1 MMISAERTWAMSVDI
16 EALLN
21 GFSATVGRDAMADAE
36 FGEAFRQMMAALV
49 RFDYVVVFAYRGKE
63 RPIDL
68 YSTFDPD
75 EHVVFVTLYQA
86 GPYLLD
92 PFYHTA
98 RERRAGLFRMR
109 ELAPDRFFSSEYYRS
124 YYVQTGLAEETG
136 FFVTLDDDITVVLSL
151 MRREKTGSFPAA
163 EIALLRK
170 SEALVACLVKH
181 VWPNLGGRF
190 DAQRDAGPRTGRKK
204 RTADT
209 SQQRADTV
217 WRDLKLTGR
226 ETAIVDLV
234 LQGHSSESI
243 GLKLNISTGTVKV
256 HRRNV
261 YRKLGISSQTQLLS
275 IYLGAVGRIWSDSA

>member
-1 MMISAERTWAMSVDI
+1 MSIDL
-16 EALLN
+16 EAL
-21 GFSATVGRDAMADAE
+21 FQAFDATVGKPVMADAE
-36 FGEAFRQMMAALV
+36 FGETFRRMMAALV

-68 YSTFDPD
+68 YSTFDPQ
-75 EHVVFVTLYQA
+75 ENVIFVTLYQV

-92 PFYHTA
+92 PFYQTA
-98 RERRAGLFRMR
+98 RARRPGVFRMR

-124 YYVQTGLAEETG
+124 YYVQTGLAEEIG

-151 MRREKTGSFPAA
+151 MRREKTGPFPPA
-163 EIALLRK
+163 EFALLK
-170 SEALVACLVKH
+170 KAEPLVASLVRH
-181 VWPNLGGRF
+181 VWPGLGARF
-190 DAQRDAGPRTGRKK
+190 DAQLDAGMRTGKK
-204 RTADT
+204 RGAAA
-209 SQQRADTV
+209 QALQPADTV
-217 WRDLKLTGR
+217 WRDLKLTSR

-243 GLKLNISTGTVKV
+243 GLRLNISTGTVKV

-275 IYLGAVGRIWSDSA
+275 IYLKTFASTGERPAPQSAGRSS

>member
-1 MMISAERTWAMSVDI
+1 MSTDL
-16 EALLN
+16 EALFGAFN
-21 GFSATVGRDAMADAE
+21 ATIGRAKMSDAE
-36 FGEAFRQMMAALV
+36 FGETFRQMMASLV

-68 YSTFDPD
+68 YSTFDP
-75 EHVVFVTLYQA
+75 EENVVFVTLYQA

-98 RERRAGLFRMR
+98 RERREGVLRMR
-109 ELAPDRFFSSEYYRS
+109 ELAPDRFFSSEYYRT
-124 YYVQTGLAEETG
+124 YYVQTGLAEEIG
-136 FFVTLDDDITVVLSL
+136 FFINADKDITIVLSL
-151 MRREKTGSFPAA
+151 MRREKTGAFPAA
-163 EIALLRK
+163 DVATLKKAEP
-170 SEALVACLVKH
+170 LVASMVRHYWAGLA
-181 VWPNLGGRF
+181 PRF
-190 DAQRDAGPRTGRKK
+190 DAQLAAGGKKHRKK
-204 RTADT
+204 GEA
-209 SQQRADTV
+209 SSLPPADTV
-217 WRDLKLTGR
+217 WRDLNLTSR

-275 IYLGAVGRIWSDSA
+275 IYFKNLLPAG

>member
-1 MMISAERTWAMSVDI
+1 MSIDL
-16 EALLN
+16 EAL
-21 GFSATVGRDAMADAE
+21 FQAFDATVGKPVMADAE
-36 FGEAFRQMMAALV
+36 FGEAFRRMMAALV

-68 YSTFDPD
+68 YSTFDT
-75 EHVVFVTLYQA
+75 EENIVFVTLYQV

-92 PFYHTA
+92 PFYQTA
-98 RERRAGLFRMR
+98 RARRPGVFRMR

-124 YYVQTGLAEETG
+124 YYVQTGLAEEIG

-151 MRREKTGSFPAA
+151 MRREKTGPFPPA
-163 EIALLRK
+163 EFALLK
-170 SEALVACLVKH
+170 KAEPLVANLVRH
-181 VWPNLGGRF
+181 VWPQLGARF
-190 DAQRDAGPRTGRKK
+190 DAQRDAGMRTGRK
-204 RTADT
+204 RGAAA
-209 SQQRADTV
+209 QALQPADTV
-217 WRDLKLTGR
+217 WRDLKLTSR

-243 GLKLNISTGTVKV
+243 GLRLNISTGTVKV

-275 IYLGAVGRIWSDSA
+275 IYLKTFANTGERPAPQSTGR